1 MIITRRRLVKLVK
14 EEMAHPRGDLG
25 KNIADVD
32 FPIVVGYEG
41 KSEIAYDKD
50 ELDNILDDI
59 APRGIAY
66 SLDSLEDMEAK
77 DVPVGASIEQM
88 ENFQLSKGSLKTMIK
103 NSVRA
108 SVLEQV
114 VGYQAPSGAE
124 EDEQDDY
131 LTTGQTSIAAKPHS
145 QEEEQAADSSTREL
159 TQQRQQQL
167 DKDDTVTADDTGR
180 QLQDLLNQKNESKM
194 KITKRQLRR
203 LIRESCGLDAAP
215 TEELPEMMPAAI
227 QPSTDAV
234 PVPEDYNVVRDML
247 EQNPEIVDMG
257 ISTVMDMAGT
267 GCERSTAQGVI
278 DHLQDMVLS
287 SAPAVELEPQA
298 PVLPVSNM
306 EMIKGPGFM

>member
-1 MIITRRRLVKLVK
+1 MLITRRQLEKLIK
-14 EEMAHPRGDLG
+14 EELAHPRDHLG
-25 KNIADVD
+25 KNIADVE
-32 FPIVVGYEG
+32 FPIVVGYES
-41 KSEIAYDKD
+41 KSEIAYNQE

-59 APRGIAY
+59 APKGIAY
-66 SLDSLEDMEAK
+66 SLDSLEDVEAK
-77 DVPVGASIEQM
+77 DTPVGAAIDQM
-88 ENFQLSKGSLKTMIK
+88 ESFQISKGSLKEMIK

-167 DKDDTVTADDTGR
+167 DKDDAVTADDTGR
-180 QLQDLLNQKNESKM
+180 QLKDLLKQKNESKM

-203 LIRESCGLDAAP
+203 IIRESCGLDAAP
-215 TEELPEMMPAAI
+215 VEELPEMMPAAM

-234 PVPEDYNVVRDML
+234 PVPEDYNMVRDML
-247 EQNPEIVDMG
+247 EQNPELVDLG

-267 GCERSTAQGVI
+267 GCERSTAQGII
-278 DHLQDMVLS
+278 DHLQGAVS
-287 SAPAVELEPQA
+287 GGAPEDIEQVELA
-298 PVLPVSNM
+298 PVNM
-306 EMIKGPGFM
+306 GMIKGPGFM